1 MRSGPSVL
9 RAPGNA
15 GATRR
20 SADAPRRPQTRGV
33 WGAYSLR
40 SPSRKR
46 EGAPGFRSS
55 IHYYNRNS
63 GTAGAVRYNS
73 WREVLVEQKKRLP
86 KQTPLVAK

>member
-1 MRSGPSVL
+1 MRSGPSDL

-20 SADAPRRPQTRGV
+20 SADAPRRPQTQGV

-46 EGAPGFRSS
+46 EGASSFRRG
-55 IHYYNRNS
+55 IHYI
-63 GTAGAVRYNS
+63 
-73 WREVLVEQKKRLP
+73 
-86 KQTPLVAK
+86 